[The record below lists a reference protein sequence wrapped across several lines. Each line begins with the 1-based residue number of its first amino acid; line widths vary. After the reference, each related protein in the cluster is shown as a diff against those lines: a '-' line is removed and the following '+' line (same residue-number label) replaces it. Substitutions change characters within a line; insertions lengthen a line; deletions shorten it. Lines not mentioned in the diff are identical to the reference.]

1 MMSLRPPC
9 CPADLLLN
17 PFSSAKLFKKVRVLI
32 FLSPTY
38 FYRDKVTWNFYEFD
52 NTGCMYSI
60 HGTII
65 NLYQNCV
72 LFFRTNSFILNGGWN
87 IEAAIINCKSAFLQM
102 KTTWIYSLLNLFPL
116 PSATV
121 RGAVK
126 GGTNRG
132 HPPLPLNSVAQVHR
146 VLNVKGKSFNNTES
160 SYKKFTLMQNIPT
173 IVGSISGRTYFTK
186 TLGLI

>member
-9 CPADLLLN
+9 CPAALLLN
-17 PFSSAKLFKKVRVLI
+17 PFSSETLFKKVCVLI

-87 IEAAIINCKSAFLQM
+87 IEASIISCKSAFLQM

-132 HPPLPLNSVAQVHR
+132 HAPPPPR
-146 VLNVKGKSFNNTES
+146 
-160 SYKKFTLMQNIPT
+160 
-173 IVGSISGRTYFTK
+173 
-186 TLGLI
+186 